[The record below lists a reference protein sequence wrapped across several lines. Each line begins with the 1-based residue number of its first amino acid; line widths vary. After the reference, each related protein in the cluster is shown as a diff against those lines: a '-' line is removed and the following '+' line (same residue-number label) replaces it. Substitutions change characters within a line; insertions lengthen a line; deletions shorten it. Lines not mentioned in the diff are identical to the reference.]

1 MSGVAVAMA
10 PAPPETLIGRPDGVP
25 VGARSIE
32 PEAVT
37 EAADVEPAE
46 AIEVAELMGAL
57 DELLPEAEQERS

>member
-1 MSGVAVAMA
+1 MA

-37 EAADVEPAE
+37 EAADVEPDE
-46 AIEVAELMGAL
+46 AIEVALMAAL

>member
-37 EAADVEPAE
+37 EAADVEPDE
-46 AIEVAELMGAL
+46 AIEVALMAAL

>member
-37 EAADVEPAE
+37 EAADVEPDE
-46 AIEVAELMGAL
+46 AIEVALMAAL
-57 DELLPEAEQERS
+57 DELLPEDEQERS